1 MEDIPCLS
9 PYGNRV
15 AGDYVAR
22 VAVDYKLALSPS
34 TYGSLIKRAVVE
46 GKTYMTSKEFA
57 AELEQEATEE
67 RENVLP
73 EDDEDAEKDNE
84 ELDRHAQLYGEN

>member
-1 MEDIPCLS
+1 
-9 PYGNRV
+9 
-15 AGDYVAR
+15 
-22 VAVDYKLALSPS
+22 
-34 TYGSLIKRAVVE
+34 
-46 GKTYMTSKEFA
+46 MTSKEFA

-84 ELDRHAQLYGEN
+84 ELDRRAQLYGEN